1 MPVILI
7 MTQDSL
13 YPKVQSALQQVRA
26 RKGAPI
32 ILANDGD
39 DSITDEAKV
48 IRVPR
53 TVDCLQALL
62 NIVPLQLL

>member
-1 MPVILI
+1 

-13 YPKVQSALQQVRA
+13 YPKVQTALQQVRA

-32 ILANDGD
+32 ILANEGD
-39 DSITDEAKV
+39 TGMDDEAKV
-48 IRVPR
+48 LRVPR
-53 TVDCLQALL
+53 TVDCLQGLL

>member
-1 MPVILI
+1 

-32 ILANDGD
+32 ILANEGD
-39 DSITDEAKV
+39 AGMDDEAKTL
-48 IRVPR
+48 RVPR
-53 TVDCLQALL
+53 TVDCLQGLL